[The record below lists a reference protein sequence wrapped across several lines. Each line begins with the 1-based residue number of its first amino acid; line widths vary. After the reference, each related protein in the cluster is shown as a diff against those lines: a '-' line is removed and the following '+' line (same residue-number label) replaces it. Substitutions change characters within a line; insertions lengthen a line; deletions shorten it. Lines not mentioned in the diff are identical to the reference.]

1 MEIFNHSLWLL
12 ISYQS
17 LGFSFFAIYLFIN
30 ERYIPRLY
38 FGLYLVSLGVN
49 IFLLHLQLFEHDSSL
64 TSLFPFILSTS
75 FTLIPLFYLLLK
87 SQLAEKYRFEV
98 HEIVHFIPFIISSL
112 TIAPFWILITSNRPE
127 YLDLIY
133 GMFLL
138 KKWPGHQAFLIE
150 TSMVSF
156 ISLQMVFYMYK
167 TNLLFVK
174 VNRRLE
180 STNCKNARVFIS
192 GCKTFAWSF
201 FMLIVLLILRNYL
214 HIGEHTISNTVY
226 ILALITLN
234 IGHAYFGMQFSDKE
248 FSSCIIGND
257 ISDFKP
263 NVTQI
268 ENKIKESKYE
278 NSCLCEELKDD
289 LLKRLIVLMEEQEPY
304 LKSNLKIE
312 DLAAMLN
319 TNSKY
324 LSQIINEH
332 YNKNFA
338 NYLNGYRCN
347 KVIKLFDDPSY
358 GDYSLDGIAET
369 CGFHSRSSFVA
380 AFKKTT
386 GQLPS
391 VYRNSSQN
399 AEKSD

>member
-1 MEIFNHSLWLL
+1 
-12 ISYQS
+12 
-17 LGFSFFAIYLFIN
+17 
-30 ERYIPRLY
+30 
-38 FGLYLVSLGVN
+38 
-49 IFLLHLQLFEHDSSL
+49 
-64 TSLFPFILSTS
+64 
-75 FTLIPLFYLLLK
+75 
-87 SQLAEKYRFEV
+87 
-98 HEIVHFIPFIISSL
+98 
-112 TIAPFWILITSNRPE
+112 
-127 YLDLIY
+127 
-133 GMFLL
+133 
-138 KKWPGHQAFLIE
+138 
-150 TSMVSF
+150 
-156 ISLQMVFYMYK
+156 
-167 TNLLFVK
+167 
-174 VNRRLE
+174 
-180 STNCKNARVFIS
+180 
-192 GCKTFAWSF
+192 
-201 FMLIVLLILRNYL
+201 MLIVLLILRNYL
-214 HIGEHTISNTVY
+214 HIGEHTISNTIY

-248 FSSCIIGND
+248 FSSCLIGND
-257 ISDFKP
+257 ITDFKP
-263 NVTQI
+263 NVAPI

-338 NYLNGYRCN
+338 NYLNGYRCS
-347 KVIKLFDDPSY
+347 KVIKLFDDPAY
-358 GDYSLDGIAET
+358 DDYSLDGIAET